1 MKKMIICFIAV
12 CSAMVMQAQEIDFE
26 GLKAFA
32 EELESLQGEHVS
44 CDTMAYRE
52 FLDYLGTLI
61 VGDAE
66 ELFSKMDK
74 EDFQFINISSFNGI
88 GRESIYKVLD
98 KYEVTTAEVLF
109 GIPLLLCN
117 RSNGDL
123 VVLFVGDKASLMI
136 LDYGDS
142 IEVLYLNSDLMEII
156 KEIFTSNMANG
167 DEVKITIG
175 NSGDLQFSYSFSRT
189 TDSRITERKEG
200 EGEEPKV
207 YSFDQQS
214 DGTEYL
220 SFNKDVNK
228 ETANTEKVQEIAD
241 LKKPTFVLNL
251 ETGRVNVA
259 IPTVPEDIK
268 KDMQPY
274 AAYGVYDW
282 INGLG
287 FGKGMT
293 DSADQKSEIILP
305 EDVARLYAVKHLPQE
320 KWNEE
325 GYSPMLK
332 AIYQKEYQGGTPA
345 VLYRHSKNEVGYKDM
360 LSDLGF
366 LFKLEL
372 GDTYKNL
379 KVTQQSE
386 REGKRFVQLYGEGGI
401 LMCVFDSSED
411 KYCHMSILVGGA
423 GGFEKAVNE
432 YVIGGERDIAE
443 KCNIIINSDLSD
455 GSGGIHFTTDEYFFA
470 GKSHKNGVHI
480 DFKYWDLYT
489 K

>member
-1 MKKMIICFIAV
+1 MA
-12 CSAMVMQAQEIDFE
+12 MQAQEIDSE

-44 CDTMAYRE
+44 CDTMTHRE
-52 FLDYLGTLI
+52 LLDYLGTEI
-61 VGDAE
+61 VSDAD
-66 ELFSKMDK
+66 ELFTKLDK
-74 EDFQFINISSFNGI
+74 KDFRLINIGSPDGI

-123 VVLFVGDKASLMI
+123 VILFVGDKASLMV

-142 IEVLYLNSDLMEII
+142 MEVLYLNSDLMII
-156 KEIFTSNMANG
+156 FKEIFTSMMING
-167 DEVKITIG
+167 DGGKITIG
-175 NSGDLQFSYSFSRT
+175 ASGDLQFSYSFSRT
-189 TDSRITERKEG
+189 TDSRITERKEN

-282 INGLG
+282 INSLG

-320 KWNEE
+320 KWNEG

-366 LFKLEL
+366 LFNLEL

-379 KVTQQSE
+379 EVTQQSK

-401 LMCVFDSSED
+401 LMCVFDSPED

-423 GGFEKAVNE
+423 GGFEQAVNE
-432 YVIGGERDIAE
+432 YVIGGERDFATR
-443 KCNIIINSDLSD
+443 CNIIINSDVAD

-470 GKSHKNGVHI
+470 GKSHQNGVHI

>member
-12 CSAMVMQAQEIDFE
+12 CSAMVMQAQEIDWM
-26 GLKAFA
+26 GLTKFSN
-32 EELESLQGEHVS
+32 ELESLQGEHVS
-44 CDTMAYRE
+44 CDTMTHRE
-52 FLDYLGTLI
+52 LLDYLGTEI
-61 VGDAE
+61 VSDAD
-66 ELFSKMDK
+66 ELFTKLDK
-74 EDFQFINISSFNGI
+74 KDFRLINIGSPDDI

-156 KEIFTSNMANG
+156 KEIFTSKMTNG

-293 DSADQKSEIILP
+293 DDADQKSEIILP

-325 GYSPMLK
+325 GFSPMLK

-366 LFKLEL
+366 LFNLEL

-379 KVTQQSE
+379 EVTQQSE

-401 LMCVFDSSED
+401 LMCVCDSSED

-432 YVIGGERDIAE
+432 YVIGGERDFATR
-443 KCNIIINSDLSD
+443 CNIIINSDVAD
-455 GSGGIHFTTDEYFFA
+455 GSGGIRFTTDEYFFA
-470 GKSHKNGVHI
+470 GKSHQNGVHI
-480 DFKYWDLYT
+480 DFRYWDLYT

>member
-1 MKKMIICFIAV
+1 
-12 CSAMVMQAQEIDFE
+12 MQAQEIDFE

-44 CDTMAYRE
+44 CDTMTHRE
-52 FLDYLGTLI
+52 LLDYLGSEI
-61 VGDAE
+61 VSDAD
-66 ELFSKMDK
+66 ELFTKLDK
-74 EDFQFINISSFNGI
+74 KDFRLINIGSPDGI

-123 VVLFVGDKASLMI
+123 VILFVGDKASLMV

-142 IEVLYLNSDLMEII
+142 MEVLYLNSDLMEII
-156 KEIFTSNMANG
+156 KEIFTSKMTNG

-189 TDSRITERKEG
+189 TDSRITERKEN
-200 EGEEPKV
+200 EEPKV

-282 INGLG
+282 GNGLG
-287 FGKGMT
+287 FGKGAMT
-293 DSADQKSEIILP
+293 DCADQKSEIILP
-305 EDVARLYAVKHLPQE
+305 EDVARLYAVKHQPQE

-325 GYSPMLK
+325 GYSSMLK

-345 VLYRHSKNEVGYKDM
+345 VLYRFSKSEEGYKDM
-360 LSDLGF
+360 LRDLGF

-372 GDTYKNL
+372 GDTYRNL

-386 REGKRFVQLYGEGGI
+386 RNGKRFVQLYGEGGI
-401 LMCVFDSSED
+401 IMCVLDLPED
-411 KYCHMSILVGGA
+411 NYCHMSILIGGG
-423 GGFEKAVNE
+423 GGFNQAVNE
-432 YVIGGERDIAE
+432 YVFGGERDIAK
-443 KCNIIINSDLSD
+443 KCNIIINSDPSD